1 MGIDPEEVL
10 LQGSEFLKPLFSEH
24 QFAFAQLGKGAGSGG
39 AFASAE
45 FRRANR
51 RFEFHFRFSLGLV
64 TYHLDSESIS
74 HEQYMCSVL
83 GKANLSCYPGFSIDP
98 LDAFRHLRD
107 DLQNNCGEFLE
118 GTDEVFLRRIE
129 DARASWMTRSK
140 LPG

>member
-1 MGIDPEEVL
+1 VNTDPEEIL
-10 LQGSEFLKPLFSEH
+10 LRGSELLKPLFSKH
-24 QFAFAQLGKGAGSGG
+24 GFLFAQLGKGAGSGG
-39 AFASAE
+39 AFAAAE

-51 RFEFHFRFSLGLV
+51 RFEFHFRFSLGMV

-83 GKANLSCYPGFSIDP
+83 GESNLSCYPGFSIDP

-107 DLQNNCGEFLE
+107 DLRDRCAEFLE

-129 DARASWMTRSK
+129 DARASWMRRPK